1 MAIPESLRGQLRLP
15 VIGSPLFI
23 VSNPRLVIEQC
34 KAGVV
39 GAFPALNARPAPVLE
54 EWLVQITEEL
64 AAFKRQHPERKVAPF
79 AVNQIV
85 HASNDR
91 LASDVALCEK
101 YRVPIQITSLRAPD
115 EVVQSAHSYGGLV
128 YHDVTNVKH
137 AKRALQAGVDGLI
150 LVCAGAGGHAG
161 SLSPF
166 ALLAEVREFYD
177 GTVILSGAIAN
188 GAAILATQA
197 MGADFAYMGTRFIA
211 TEEANAS
218 AEYKQALVDSQA
230 EDIVYTNL
238 FTGVHGNYLRSSIVN
253 AGLDPEALPVADKT
267 KMNFGSGG
275 NTKSKAWRDIWGS
288 GQGVA
293 DIHEVLP
300 VSALVDRLESE
311 YAAAKAQLDARRGCD
326 SHRGTEN
333 EACPPFVLI
342 SRLQPAAPAADL
354 LIENVTVISPEQA
367 QPLREPARAD
377 SRRAHRQRR
386 PAAHR
391 GQGRYAQD
399 RRHAASS

>member
-1 MAIPESLRGQLRLP
+1 MSIPASLRPHLRLP

-34 KAGVV
+34 KAGII

-54 EWLVQITEEL
+54 DWLKQITGEL
-64 AAFKRQHPERKVAPF
+64 SAYQQAHPDRKVAPY

-91 LASDVALCEK
+91 LMHDVELCAK
-101 YRVPIQITSLRAPD
+101 YRVPVQITSLRAPD

-128 YHDVTNVKH
+128 FHDVTNVKH

-166 ALLAEVREFYD
+166 ALVAEVREFYD
-177 GTVILSGAIAN
+177 GPLILSGAIAS
-188 GAAILATQA
+188 GSAILATQA

-211 TEEANAS
+211 TQESNAT
-218 AEYKQALVDSQA
+218 AEYKNALVDSSA

-238 FTGVHGNYLRSSIVN
+238 FTGVHGNYLRSSIVA
-253 AGLDPEALPVADKT
+253 AGLDPDALPVADKT
-267 KMNFGSGG
+267 KMNFASGG

-293 DIHEVLP
+293 DIHDVP
-300 VSALVDRLESE
+300 TVSALVDRLEAE
-311 YAAAKAQLDARRGCD
+311 Y
-326 SHRGTEN
+326 
-333 EACPPFVLI
+333 
-342 SRLQPAAPAADL
+342 
-354 LIENVTVISPEQA
+354 
-367 QPLREPARAD
+367 
-377 SRRAHRQRR
+377 
-386 PAAHR
+386 
-391 GQGRYAQD
+391 
-399 RRHAASS
+399 HAASQRMKSDTEGFV